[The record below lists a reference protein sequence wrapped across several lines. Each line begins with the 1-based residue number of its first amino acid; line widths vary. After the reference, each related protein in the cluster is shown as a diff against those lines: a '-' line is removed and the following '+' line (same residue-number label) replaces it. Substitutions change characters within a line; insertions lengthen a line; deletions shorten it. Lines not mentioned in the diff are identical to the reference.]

1 MFKVPTDVMAFG
13 KHRGKRFEDIPA
25 SYLEWALGELDFAG
39 RQWLRR
45 AMESELL
52 RRFPEEDARSD
63 DPKAR
68 VPPDAMSDLLHRWY
82 RQVCL
87 RYHPDRGGS
96 TEIMQAM
103 NDAYQ
108 TLQKML
114 KEAAS

>member
-1 MFKVPTDVMAFG
+1 MFKPPPDVMPFG
-13 KHRGKRFEDIPA
+13 KHKGKRFDDIPA
-25 SYLEWALGELDFAG
+25 GYLEWALGELDFAG

-52 RRFPEEDARSD
+52 RRFPDEDACSD
-63 DPKAR
+63 NPQAK
-68 VPPDAMSDLLHRWY
+68 VSPEMMSELLHRWY

-96 TEIMQAM
+96 TEVMQAM

-108 TLQKML
+108 NLQKML
-114 KEAAS
+114 REAVP